1 MQFHEPMFL
10 FEKLQWPEP
19 LGETHNIKLH
29 RKATIPV
36 FTPDLPFLQQ
46 SGLSITLK
54 FLFHA
59 QCIWLLSPKVWHEC
73 PQACPDGKPLS
84 SSSFAFE
91 YRWTLPFPASG
102 ELPVIPRSPAE
113 AGGRRYLPVRV
124 GGWVSPPRR
133 KGRRNTALLGRNGR
147 RWCQSW
153 PQEAE
158 GSALRYSNVF
168 PGNRLEIS

>member
-1 MQFHEPMFL
+1 MFL
-10 FEKLQWPEP
+10 FEKLQCLSHWEKPII
-19 LGETHNIKLH
+19 LSCIG
-29 RKATIPV
+29 IPV

-124 GGWVSPPRR
+124 GGWVSPPRQ
-133 KGRRNTALLGRNGR
+133 KGRRNTALLGRDGR

-158 GSALRYSNVF
+158 GSALRHSNVF
-168 PGNRLEIS
+168 PGKRLEIS